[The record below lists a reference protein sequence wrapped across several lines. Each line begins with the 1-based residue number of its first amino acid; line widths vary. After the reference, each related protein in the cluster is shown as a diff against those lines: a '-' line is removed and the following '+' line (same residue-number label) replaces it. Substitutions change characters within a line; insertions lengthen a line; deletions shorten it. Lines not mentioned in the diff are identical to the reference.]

1 MTGLVDVYSAQSRQN
16 ADSPGLPSRV
26 PPSLLP
32 TTIMPKV
39 FLITG
44 CSSGFG
50 KEYVEEVLKR
60 GDIAVAT
67 ARKPESLKF
76 KGANDQNLLALRL
89 DVNDQSSIDKAFE
102 EALKKFGRVDV
113 VSLVHIRLSPC
124 SQLAA
129 GLQ

>member
-1 MTGLVDVYSAQSRQN
+1 
-16 ADSPGLPSRV
+16 
-26 PPSLLP
+26 
-32 TTIMPKV
+32 MPKV

-76 KGANDQNLLALRL
+76 KGANEKNLLALRL

-102 EALKKFGRVDV
+102 DALKKFGRIDV
-113 VSLVHIRLSPC
+113 VSLVHSSVLPS
-124 SQLAA
+124 SKLAA